1 VRQQLESAQQ
11 VVVRRRSQE
20 SALQWFQQLNSA
32 VFHQFLLTI
41 DLQPGK
47 LLLELWVQ
55 LLEFVQLDQLA
66 QVLGPLLLQGR
77 SCQRYLEPLLARQ
90 VCTQR

>member
-1 VRQQLESAQQ
+1 VA
-11 VVVRRRSQE
+11 RRHSQE

-32 VFHQFLLTI
+32 VFHQSLLMI

-77 SCQRYLEPLLARQ
+77 SCQHYLEPLLARQ